1 MATARTYDAA
11 TLTASRQEFAEL
23 VEYLDQDDN
32 PLSHTLVSLRAALNE
47 MLDD

>member
-11 TLTASRQEFAEL
+11 TLTAAKAEFAEL
-23 VEYLDQDDN
+23 VEYLMADGEIL
-32 PLSHTLVSLRAALNE
+32 PPEVESIRVALNE